1 ALCRARAMFG
11 TQGDRAALSAI
22 IARVLD
28 RPRDPAKL
36 RADVLEMRGTM
47 AEHKPA
53 KGPLDVKLARGGLVD
68 IEFMVHF
75 LQLRDHV
82 AQTPDLGAAVQVL
95 EDLGLLP
102 QGTRKA
108 HDLLARLLVVVRLVA
123 PDGMF
128 PPEASRGIVAR
139 SCGLDSWDALLDAVL
154 DARHCV
160 ARGWAQVF
168 DIQLEIA

>member
-1 ALCRARAMFG
+1 
-11 TQGDRAALSAI
+11 
-22 IARVLD
+22 
-28 RPRDPAKL
+28 
-36 RADVLEMRGTM
+36 
-47 AEHKPA
+47 
-53 KGPLDVKLARGGLVD
+53 
-68 IEFMVHF
+68 MVHF

-82 AQTPDLGAAVQVL
+82 AQTPDLGAAVQAL

-102 QGTRKA
+102 QGTRRA

-128 PPEASRGIVAR
+128 PPEASRGIIAR

-160 ARGWAQVF
+160 GRGWAQVF